1 MSDLGIGTGGQA
13 GADQWSGQQKQDPY
27 ILYLCV
33 PNLPFLRSKQVGRWL
48 CGSRGLCNDRS
59 ARRGKQ
65 RSDRGCHEARP
76 ARYTKSHAGSSKQP
90 ALLLCFIRTT
100 ARPLRRGRWLR
111 WVSPHADVL
120 RGLFAAAWS
129 AALRK
134 TGLKDGIERK
144 NERGLKCSTG
154 ACRHLSMS
162 FSPSPSKWTRPGDTP
177 ILRTQRLSA
186 MMRVCDDLNRRSTKL

>member
-90 ALLLCFIRTT
+90 ALLLCFIRTILLE
-100 ARPLRRGRWLR
+100 LRRGHCAEAVGYVGCHRMLTFSGGCLLQPGVR
-111 WVSPHADVL
+111 H
-120 RGLFAAAWS
+120 FA
-129 AALRK
+129 
-134 TGLKDGIERK
+134 
-144 NERGLKCSTG
+144 
-154 ACRHLSMS
+154 
-162 FSPSPSKWTRPGDTP
+162 
-177 ILRTQRLSA
+177 
-186 MMRVCDDLNRRSTKL
+186 RRD